1 MAGTRSRVLTA
12 APALAVLA
20 VLAAGVGGATEPVAA
35 RFELSEPAAAAAS
48 ALRAARA
55 AEQTDDPEKAA
66 AHYAAAAEAAPAIAA
81 LAKRF
86 EAAAW
91 LAAASPEAAERA
103 ARAGLAVPGAPPFV
117 EAALYEALGDA
128 QRVAGDDRSMRAAW
142 REALERGPAAG
153 RAEPLRLAL
162 AESLLSA
169 GETDAAI
176 RELRTLWIGAPASEA
191 ARAAG
196 EHLGRLEKDLER
208 PLRHAAD
215 HRERA
220 DRLFSLQRSEAALAD
235 YDAALAAGLAG
246 DDRRHALSRRA
257 HCLFRLRRYDEAESA
272 FAALGAE
279 PTARLWRARAMARR
293 GAVEESIVALTA
305 LGAEPHGATSAWA
318 RQLAGLLHAGRGR
331 GEQARQLFAS
341 VVDDASASEEI
352 ATAAL
357 WHLGWSRW
365 IAGDAVEAQSRMAA
379 LAARQSDP
387 IERLAARYWEARARG
402 GEAGAKA
409 LATIAAEYP
418 FTYYGWRAAQAGPA
432 RVSVAPPVPTGT
444 TALTGAELLPARI
457 LITADFI
464 ADARAELARLD
475 PRARGLSD
483 RMALGQ
489 LHVAAGSWDGAQGLV
504 VSAYGER
511 LARGPAPGQ
520 EALWQLAWPD
530 AYGESLGAAMPT
542 DAKIDAALV
551 AAVMREESRYR
562 ADAVSVTGAL
572 GLLQIMP
579 DTGERLARELG
590 MADFTPAR
598 LLEPGPSLRLGSYY
612 LDRLARRFDGKL
624 PAVIASYNAG
634 PAAVS
639 EWLAGKPRPDDEWI
653 EAIPYAETRTYVK
666 RVLRSL
672 HAYRTLYP

>member
-1 MAGTRSRVLTA
+1 MAKKRPRLLTA
-12 APALAVLA
+12 APLLAL
-20 VLAAGVGGATEPVAA
+20 LAAGVSGAAEPVAA
-35 RFELSEPAAAAAS
+35 ELALSETAAAAAT

-55 AEQTDDPEKAA
+55 AERAGDPAMAA
-66 AHYAAAAEAAPAIAA
+66 ALYAEAAEAAPPITA

-91 LAAASPEAAERA
+91 LAAARADAAERA
-103 ARAGLAVPGAPPFV
+103 ARAGLAVPGASPFV
-117 EAALYEALGDA
+117 EAALYEVLGDA
-128 QRVAGDDRSMRAAW
+128 RRAAGDASGMRAAW
-142 REALERGPAAG
+142 REALQRGPAAG

-169 GETDAAI
+169 GEQDAAI
-176 RELRTLWIGAPASEA
+176 LELRTLWIGAPASDA
-191 ARAAG
+191 ARGAG
-196 EHLGRLEKDLER
+196 EHLIRLEQELER
-208 PLRHAAD
+208 SLRRVAD
-215 HRERA
+215 HLERA

-246 DDRRHALSRRA
+246 EDRRHALSRRA
-257 HCLFRLRRYDEAESA
+257 HCLFRLRRYDEAEPA

-279 PTARLWRARAMARR
+279 PSARLWRARAMARR
-293 GAVEESIVALTA
+293 GAVEEAIVALTA
-305 LGAEPHGATSAWA
+305 LGAEPHAATSAWA
-318 RQLAGLLHAGRGR
+318 RQLAGLLHAGRDR
-331 GEQARQLFAS
+331 GEKARQLFAS

-357 WHLGWSRW
+357 WHLGWSAW
-365 IAGDAVEAQSRMAA
+365 IAGDAAEAQRRMAA

-387 IERLAARYWEARARG
+387 IERLAARYWEARALG
-402 GEAGAKA
+402 GEKGAAA
-409 LATIAAEYP
+409 LAGLAADYP

-432 RVSVAPPVPTGT
+432 RASVASPVPPGT
-444 TALTGAELLPARI
+444 SVLSDAELQPARI
-457 LITADFI
+457 LIAADFA
-464 ADARAELARLD
+464 ADAQAELARLD
-475 PRARGLSD
+475 ARARGLAD

-504 VSAYGER
+504 VSAYRER

-530 AYGESLGAAMPT
+530 AYGERLRAAMPA
-542 DAKIDAALV
+542 DAKIDARLV
-551 AAVMREESRYR
+551 TSVMREESRYR

-579 DTGERLARELG
+579 DTGKRLSRELG

-598 LLEPGPSLRLGSYY
+598 LLEPGPNLRLGSVY
-612 LDRLARRFDGKL
+612 LERLTRRFDGKL

-639 EWLAGKPRPDDEWI
+639 EWLTAEPRPDDEWI
-653 EAIPYAETRTYVK
+653 EAIPYAETRAYVK

>member
-1 MAGTRSRVLTA
+1 MAGKRSRVLTA
-12 APALAVLA
+12 APLLAL
-20 VLAAGVGGATEPVAA
+20 LAAGVCGAAAPVAA
-35 RFELSEPAAAAAS
+35 EFELSETAAAAAR

-55 AEQTDDPEKAA
+55 AERADDPALAA
-66 AHYAAAAEAAPAIAA
+66 ARYAEAAEAAPAIAA

-91 LAAASPEAAERA
+91 LAAARVDAAERA

-117 EAALYEALGDA
+117 EAGLYEALGNA
-128 QRVAGDDRSMRAAW
+128 HRAAGDASGMRVAW
-142 REALERGPAAG
+142 REALQSGPAAG

-162 AESLLSA
+162 AESLLTA
-169 GETDAAI
+169 GEKDAAI
-176 RELRTLWIGAPASEA
+176 LELRTLWIGAPASDA

-196 EHLGRLEKDLER
+196 EHLLRLEQERER

-246 DDRRHALSRRA
+246 EDRRHALSRRA
-257 HCLFRLRRYDEAESA
+257 HCLFRLRRYDEAEPA

-279 PTARLWRARAMARR
+279 PSARLWRARAMARR
-293 GAVEESIVALTA
+293 GDVEESIVALTA
-305 LGAEPHGATSAWA
+305 LGAESHGATSAWA

-331 GEQARQLFAS
+331 GDKARQLFAS
-341 VVDDASASEEI
+341 VIDDARASEEI

-357 WHLGWSRW
+357 WQLGWSAW
-365 IAGDAVEAQSRMAA
+365 IAGDAAEAQRRMAA
-379 LAARQSDP
+379 LVARQSDP
-387 IERLAARYWEARARG
+387 IERLAGRYWEARARG
-402 GEAGAKA
+402 GEVGAAA
-409 LATIAAEYP
+409 LATIAGEYP
-418 FTYYGWRAAQAGPA
+418 FTYYGWRASQAGPVRA
-432 RVSVAPPVPTGT
+432 SVAPSLPAGSA
-444 TALTGAELLPARI
+444 ALRAADLLPARI
-457 LITADFI
+457 LIAAGFV
-464 ADARAELARLD
+464 ADAQAELTQLD
-475 PRARGLSD
+475 ARARGLSD
-483 RMALGQ
+483 RLALGQ

-504 VSAYGER
+504 VRAYGEQ

-520 EALWQLAWPD
+520 QALWQLAWPD
-530 AYGESLGAAMPT
+530 AYGESTRAAMPAN
-542 DAKIDAALV
+542 AKIDAALV

-612 LDRLARRFDGKL
+612 LDRLAARFDGRL

-639 EWLAGKPRPDDEWI
+639 EWLAGEPRPDDEWI

-672 HAYRTLYP
+672 HAYRVLYP